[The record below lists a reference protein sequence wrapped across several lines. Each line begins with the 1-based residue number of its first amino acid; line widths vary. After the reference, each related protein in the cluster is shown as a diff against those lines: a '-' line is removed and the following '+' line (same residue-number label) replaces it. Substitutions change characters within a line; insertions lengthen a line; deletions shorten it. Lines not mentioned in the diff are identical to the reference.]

1 MKGETA
7 GRTDYRRVEGV
18 GGWGDSTALV
28 IHCFPYRDLS
38 VLVNFVELAESSNRI
53 SLNRNLVA
61 RSCSFT
67 VYTICTV
74 S

>member
-7 GRTDYRRVEGV
+7 GRTDYRRVETG
-18 GGWGDSTALV
+18 GDSTALV